1 MFAYTIIADR
11 LRTVSWS
18 DYSSLTRVVYLVF
31 SYLDIEFLY
40 RIELTIWII
49 FLKIEIIILTM
60 HIQHPMRNKVF
71 TIFAT
76 NAGPFLGSGGI
87 FSSFFSGMMNLN

>member
-1 MFAYTIIADR
+1 M
-11 LRTVSWS
+11 VH
-18 DYSSLTRVVYLVF
+18 LVL

-40 RIELTIWII
+40 RIELKILNF
-49 FLKIEIIILTM
+49 FLKIVIMILTM

-76 NAGPFLGSGGI
+76 NAGPFLGSGGF